1 MKEKLNILLI
11 VILAGAIAGLSVY
24 FYIQY
29 RNQKVNQ
36 ITVHIF
42 RNQPASGFIDKTALL
57 KTVNKDSAITRRT
70 IKEVKTKLIERQL
83 NKNPFVA
90 AADVFFNLTGDLIIN
105 LKEKVPIVK
114 VYAAKRKPF
123 YIGKDGTLFPTSK
136 NYAPNVLISNGYISG
151 ISTKL
156 YQSVN
161 DSIYKTT
168 ALPAIYQ
175 LATKIN
181 GDKFLRALISQIY
194 INSKKQI
201 DLIPELGNQLI
212 RFGTIADANIK
223 LENLE
228 AFYKE
233 AFIKQGGNQYS
244 QINLQYINQI
254 VCTKK

>member
-1 MKEKLNILLI
+1 MKEKLKIVLI
-11 VILAGAIAGLSVY
+11 VILAGVIAGLSVY
-24 FYIQY
+24 FYVQY

-42 RNQPASGFIDKTALL
+42 RNQPARGFIKKTTLL
-57 KTVNKDSAITRRT
+57 KTVNRDSVLTRRT

-83 NKNPFVA
+83 RKNPFVA
-90 AADVFFNLTGDLIIN
+90 GADVFFNLTGDLIIN
-105 LKEKVPIVK
+105 IKEKTPIVK
-114 VYAAKRKPF
+114 IYADKREPF
-123 YIGKDGTLFPTSK
+123 YIGKDGTLFPISK
-136 NYAPNVLISNGYISG
+136 NYAPDVLISNGYILG
-151 ISTKL
+151 IPAKL
-156 YQSVN
+156 YKSVN

-181 GDKFLRALISQIY
+181 GDKFLRALISQMY
-194 INSKKQI
+194 INSKKKI

-212 RFGTIADANIK
+212 RFGTIEDVNIK